1 MLCLH
6 VPFFPVPAQNLET
19 LVNLRRASF
28 VDNQISHIEGLS
40 ACTALEELCLE
51 DNRIATI
58 EGLQGLTRSGKHV
71 AVPLEVVRTLIP

>member
-1 MLCLH
+1 VLLLPEH
-6 VPFFPVPAQNLET
+6 PSLQNLET

-58 EGLQGLTRSGKHV
+58 EGLQGLTRWDRRGEDV
-71 AVPLEVVRTLIP
+71 YEAT